1 MRSNEENLELFADL
15 IEPCAEIFSDKELAA
30 ELQRGQIAS
39 AVKLGI
45 KKHKSAVIEILARI
59 DGVEVGQYK
68 VPTPPVLAMKI
79 ISLFNDPDVAAL
91 FTSAGQSGAET
102 ASGSVTENTE
112 DGAN

>member
-15 IEPCAEIFSDKELAA
+15 IEPCAEIFTDKELAA
-30 ELQRGQIAS
+30 ELQSGKTAS

-45 KKHKSAVIEILARI
+45 KRHKSAVIEILARI

-79 ISLFNDPDVAAL
+79 LSLFNDPDVAAL
-91 FTSAGQSGAET
+91 FTSASQSGAEI

-112 DGAN
+112 GGEN